1 MRPGRR
7 RDAVACRALTM
18 GRLAR
23 LSRTSLGKK
32 LWMSLSGLL
41 LVLFLVGHMAG
52 NLKILQGP
60 DALNEY
66 AAWLQGHP
74 LLWVFRAGLL
84 GSFVLHVGLG
94 IALARENRAAR
105 PQGYARIERQSA
117 GVVERHMVLSGVLV
131 LAFVIYHLLHLTVG
145 AVDPVQA
152 AALLDARGRPDVYAR
167 VVLGFANP
175 WVSASY
181 LLGLAVL
188 GVHLQHAIRS
198 VFQTLGAS
206 HESYQGIIHAVALV
220 VPSLIFLG
228 FASLP
233 LLVLGG
239 VVDGVVQ

>member
-1 MRPGRR
+1 MPRRWRP
-7 RDAVACRALTM
+7 DAAAVRVPAM
-18 GRLAR
+18 SRLVR

-84 GSFVLHVGLG
+84 GAFLLHVGLG
-94 IALARENRAAR
+94 IALQRENRAAR
-105 PQGYARIERQSA
+105 PQAYARIERQSA
-117 GVVERHMVLSGVLV
+117 GVVERHMVLSGVL
-131 LAFVIYHLLHLTVG
+131 LLTFVVYHLLHLTVG

-152 AALLDARGRPDVYAR
+152 AALVDARGRPDVYAR
-167 VVLGFANP
+167 VVLGFSNP

-181 LLGLAVL
+181 LAGLAVL

-239 VVDGVVQ
+239 VVEGVAR